1 MSEEH
6 THEDGTTHN
15 HEGGNEPHTHDA
27 PAAAS
32 TEAPAA
38 PAAPQLG
45 VNDLKL
51 MANIIEVVSNRG
63 AIKANEM
70 AAVGSLYNNLMNFLI
85 ANGAVQAPEAQVAED
100 APVGE
105 DTEEEIA
112 EEGNDDA

>member
-1 MSEEH
+1 MSE
-6 THEDGTTHN
+6 DSTTPA
-15 HEGGNEPHTHDA
+15 EETTA
-27 PAAAS
+27 PAAP
-32 TEAPAA
+32 TEETTA

-63 AIKANEM
+63 AVKANEM
-70 AAVGSLYNNLMNFLI
+70 AAVGNLYNNLMNFLI

-105 DTEEEIA
+105 DTNEEIA
-112 EEGNDDA
+112 EKGNDNA

>member
-1 MSEEH
+1 MSEEENMPVE
-6 THEDGTTHN
+6 T
-15 HEGGNEPHTHDA
+15 A
-27 PAAAS
+27 
-32 TEAPAA
+32 EAPA
-38 PAAPQLG
+38 LG

-85 ANGAVQAPEAQVAED
+85 ANGAIQTAAPEVADD

-105 DTEEEIA
+105 EEAEVETTEEES
-112 EEGNDDA
+112 ND

>member
-1 MSEEH
+1 MSEQE
-6 THEDGTTHN
+6 N
-15 HEGGNEPHTHDA
+15 M
-27 PAAAS
+27 PAETAES
-32 TEAPAA
+32 AA
-38 PAAPQLG
+38 PAPALG

-85 ANGAVQAPEAQVAED
+85 ANGAVNVPQPEVADD

-105 DTEEEIA
+105 EEAEVEATEEES
-112 EEGNDDA
+112 ND

>member
-1 MSEEH
+1 MSEEE
-6 THEDGTTHN
+6 TMPAETA
-15 HEGGNEPHTHDA
+15 ESVEASA
-27 PAAAS
+27 PA
-32 TEAPAA
+32 
-38 PAAPQLG
+38 LG

-85 ANGAVQAPEAQVAED
+85 ANGAVNVPQPEVADD

-105 DTEEEIA
+105 EEAEVEATEEES
-112 EEGNDDA
+112 ND

>member
-1 MSEEH
+1 MSE
-6 THEDGTTHN
+6 DSTT
-15 HEGGNEPHTHDA
+15 
-27 PAAAS
+27 PAEE
-32 TEAPAA
+32 TTA

-70 AAVGSLYNNLMNFLI
+70 AAVGNLYNDLMTFLI
-85 ANGAVQAPEAQVAED
+85 ANGAVRAPEAQDAEN

-105 DTEEEIA
+105 DNNEEIA
-112 EEGNDDA
+112 KETVEEEGSDDA

>member
-27 PAAAS
+27 PADAS
-32 TEAPAA
+32 TEAPTT
-38 PAAPQLG
+38 PQLG

-70 AAVGSLYNNLMNFLI
+70 AAVGNLYNNLMNFLI

-100 APVGE
+100 APVGK
-105 DTEEEIA
+105 DTNEEIA
-112 EEGNDDA
+112 EEGNKDA

>member
-1 MSEEH
+1 MSE
-6 THEDGTTHN
+6 DNTT
-15 HEGGNEPHTHDA
+15 
-27 PAAAS
+27 PAEETTA
-32 TEAPAA
+32 TEAPTEETTA
-38 PAAPQLG
+38 PATPQLG

-70 AAVGSLYNNLMNFLI
+70 AAVGNLYNNLMNFLI

-105 DTEEEIA
+105 DTNEEIA
-112 EEGNDDA
+112 EEGNKDA

>member
-1 MSEEH
+1 MSE
-6 THEDGTTHN
+6 DSTT
-15 HEGGNEPHTHDA
+15 
-27 PAAAS
+27 PAEETTT
-32 TEAPAA
+32 TEA

-70 AAVGSLYNNLMNFLI
+70 AAVGNLYNNLMNFLI

-105 DTEEEIA
+105 DTNEEIA
-112 EEGNDDA
+112 EKPVEEEGSNDA

>member
-1 MSEEH
+1 MSEEENM
-6 THEDGTTHN
+6 TAETA
-15 HEGGNEPHTHDA
+15 ESAEA
-27 PAAAS
+27 Q
-32 TEAPAA
+32 APAA
-38 PAAPQLG
+38 PTLG

-85 ANGAVQAPEAQVAED
+85 ANGAVNVPQPEVADD

-105 DTEEEIA
+105 DAAEVEAEVETTEEET
-112 EEGNDDA
+112 ND